1 MKASNLLS
9 LMVLLIFVCS
19 MSCKE
24 EEKTDPCES
33 TKAADKTIKI
43 NLTVSVK
50 AQDDT
55 PLPDRAVEVRFE
67 RHPCGASATDVVFEE
82 ENTDLQ
88 GQVVFAQQS
97 ISLKNTKDDAFIT
110 ATVPNLNSSKKFSNK
125 TYHYDD
131 FTNGQEVHVEMEF
144 KEGDKKFIM

>member
-1 MKASNLLS
+1 MKAKNLLPFIA
-9 LMVLLIFVCS
+9 LMILVCS
-19 MSCKE
+19 IGCKE

-33 TKAADKTIKI
+33 TAAANKTIRI
-43 NLTVSVK
+43 NLTVTVK
-50 AQDDT
+50 SQDDT
-55 PLPDRAVEVRFE
+55 PLSNELVEVRFE

-97 ISLKNTKDDAFIT
+97 ITLKNTKDDAFIT
-110 ATVPNLNSSKKFSNK
+110 ATIPNLNASKKFSNK

-131 FTNGQEVHVEMEF
+131 FSDGEEVEVEMDF
-144 KEGDKKFIM
+144 KEGDQ